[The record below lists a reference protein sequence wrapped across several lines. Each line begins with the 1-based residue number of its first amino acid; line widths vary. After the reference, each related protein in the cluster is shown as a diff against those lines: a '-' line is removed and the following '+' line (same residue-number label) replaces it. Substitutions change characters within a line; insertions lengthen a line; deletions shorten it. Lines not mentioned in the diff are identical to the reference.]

1 MSNVHPPSVT
11 QELLEEKYQIAAR
24 TSLAKAQKAVNS
36 RNFAP
41 CPQGCPQA
49 PLSPQTNLA
58 RQIIMIRKKI
68 EILAPAKNLY
78 QGMAAV
84 NAGADAVYIGAH
96 VFGARTNAANSLE
109 DIAEMVR
116 YAHLFK
122 AKVLVAVNTILY
134 DHELEACR
142 QLIWELY
149 NIGVDALIIQDMSI
163 LEMDLPPIVLHASTQ
178 ANNRDAQH
186 VKFLA
191 DAGIKRVVLARELN
205 LNQIREIHEASAVDL
220 EFFVTGALCVSFSG
234 NCYMSVANGER
245 SANRGSCAQNCRLPY
260 QLIDG
265 AGTTLIENSHL
276 LSIKDL
282 DLSNELPNLIRA
294 GISSFKI
301 EGRLKD
307 IVYVKNNT
315 SYLRKKLD
323 TFLEAHPDQYQK
335 ASSGRTFYQFEP
347 GLDRSFNR
355 GYTDYF
361 VNQRHAKIGSWE
373 SPKSKGQYIGKLL
386 EIKANGYRIENCEH
400 LSNGDGLYFVN
411 EEGVGDGVLVN
422 LIVNELVV
430 PNELK
435 RMPVGTDIYRNLDAE
450 FNRMLEKENSAVRKI
465 GVKMRFSET
474 ETGFLLHVVDEDGH
488 ACANAL
494 ETPKEPAK
502 NADGLLENIQRNLA
516 KTGNT
521 PFIADEVAV
530 EFSQNWFLPNSK
542 VNEIRRQT
550 LEQLA
555 ELRIREYRREEH
567 VLVKTEHPYPVKA
580 LDFTYNVS
588 NKLARSFYQHHGV
601 TDIEKAFELQW
612 DPGKSRVMV
621 TKYCVKYELGKCPRY
636 QRETMGTRL
645 AEPLT
650 LKHGEI
656 EYKLKFNC
664 KPCEMEIWE
673 KDAEF
678 EMEED

>member
-1 MSNVHPPSVT
+1 VDVILTVTYFPSKKRNLFNNT
-11 QELLEEKYQIAAR
+11 LPKGKFFNQIIKSYLCAP
-24 TSLAKAQKAVNS
+24 KAQSMK
-36 RNFAP
+36 
-41 CPQGCPQA
+41 
-49 PLSPQTNLA
+49 
-58 RQIIMIRKKI
+58 KKI

-84 NAGADAVYIGAH
+84 NAGADAVYIGAPL
-96 VFGARTNAANSLE
+96 FGARTNATNSME
-109 DIAEMVR
+109 DIAEMVK

-122 AKVLVAVNTILY
+122 AKVFVPINTILY
-134 DHELEACR
+134 DNELDTCR
-142 QLIWELY
+142 QLIHELY
-149 NIGVDALIIQDMSI
+149 DIGVDALIIQDMGI

-178 ANNRDAQH
+178 ANNRDAAH

-191 DAGIKRVVLARELN
+191 DAGIQQVVLARELN
-205 LNQIREIHEASAVDL
+205 LDQVRDIHAASDVAL

-260 QLIDG
+260 RLIDG
-265 AGTTLIENSHL
+265 KGETLIENSHL

-282 DLSNELPNLIRA
+282 DLTEELPNLIRA

-323 TFLEAHPDQYQK
+323 TFLAEHADHYEK
-335 ASSGRTFYQFEP
+335 ASSGRTFYNFEP

-361 VNQRHAKIGSWE
+361 VNQRHARIGSWE

-386 EIKANGYRIENCEH
+386 ETKLNGYLIENHEM
-400 LSNGDGLYFVN
+400 LNNGDGLCFLN
-411 EEGVGDGVLVN
+411 ENGEFEGLQVN
-422 LIVNELVV
+422 LLYNDLVI
-430 PNELK
+430 PNTFKPL
-435 RMPVGTDIYRNLDAE
+435 PVGTEIYRNHDAE
-450 FNRMLEKENSAVRKI
+450 FVRMLENENSAVRKI
-465 GVKMRFSET
+465 GVTMRFSEA
-474 ETGFLLHVVDEDGH
+474 ENGFVLHVTDEDGH
-488 ACANAL
+488 TASAL
-494 ETPKEPAK
+494 LDAPKEAAK
-502 NADGLLENIQRNLA
+502 NAEGVLENIQKNLA
-516 KTGNT
+516 KTGST
-521 PFIADEVAV
+521 PFIADAVDVA
-530 EFSQNWFLPNSK
+530 FSQPWFLPNSK
-542 VNEIRRQT
+542 VNEVRRQA

-555 ELRIREYRREEH
+555 EVRIREYHREERP
-567 VLVKTEHPYPVKA
+567 LVKTDHPYPVKQ

-588 NKLARSFYQHHGV
+588 NKMARAFYQRHGV

-621 TKYCVKYELGKCPRY
+621 TKYCVKYELGKCPRF
-636 QRETMGTRL
+636 QRETMGEKL

-650 LKHGEI
+650 LKHGEV

-678 EMEED
+678 EIVEDAW

>member
-1 MSNVHPPSVT
+1 M
-11 QELLEEKYQIAAR
+11 
-24 TSLAKAQKAVNS
+24 
-36 RNFAP
+36 
-41 CPQGCPQA
+41 
-49 PLSPQTNLA
+49 
-58 RQIIMIRKKI
+58 RKKI

-96 VFGARTNAANSLE
+96 MFGARTNATNSVD
-109 DIAEMVR
+109 DIAEMVK

-122 AKVLVAVNTILY
+122 AKVFVTVNTILY
-134 DHELEACR
+134 DNELDSCR
-142 QLIWELY
+142 QLIWDLY
-149 NIGVDALIIQDMSI
+149 NIGVDALIIQDMGI
-163 LEMDLPPIVLHASTQ
+163 LEMDLPPILLHASTQ
-178 ANNRDAQH
+178 ANNRDANH

-191 DAGIKRVVLARELN
+191 EAGIQRVVLARELN
-205 LNQIREIHEASAVDL
+205 LDQILEIHEASGVEL

-265 AGTTLIENSHL
+265 TGTTLIENSHL

-282 DLSNELPNLIRA
+282 DLSDELPNLIKA
-294 GISSFKI
+294 GVSSFKI

-323 TFLEAHPDQYQK
+323 GFLEAHADTFEK

-347 GLDRSFNR
+347 ELDRSFNR

-386 EIKANGYRIENCEH
+386 EIKANGYLIENYES
-400 LSNGDGLYFVN
+400 LNNGDGLHFINEQGEADGLQVN
-411 EEGVGDGVLVN
+411 I
-422 LIVNELVV
+422 IVNDLVV

-435 RMPVGTDIYRNLDAE
+435 RIPVGTDIYRNLDAE
-450 FNRMLEKENSAVRKI
+450 FTRMLENENSAVRKI
-465 GVKMRFSET
+465 GVKMRFEET
-474 ETGFLLHVVDEDGH
+474 ESGFRLHVVDEDGH
-488 ACANAL
+488 ESTADL

-502 NADGLLENIQRNLA
+502 NTEGLEENIKKNLA

-521 PFIADEVAV
+521 PFIVDEL
-530 EFSQNWFLPNSK
+530 ELELTQNWFLPISK
-542 VNEIRRQT
+542 INEVRRT
-550 LEQLA
+550 ALEQLA
-555 ELRIREYRREEH
+555 EIRVRDYHREE
-567 VLVKTEHPYPVKA
+567 LPMVKTEHPYPVKS

-588 NKLARSFYQHHGV
+588 NKLARAFYKRHGV
-601 TDIEKAFELQW
+601 TEIEKAFELQW

-636 QRETMGTRL
+636 QRETMGTKL

-650 LKHGEI
+650 LKHGEV

-678 EMEED
+678 EILEYSD